1 MASTNETLRTA
12 IKACRPHL
20 ISAAVFSALINFL
33 YLTPTIYMLQVYD
46 RVIPTG
52 GMTTLAMVSL
62 VTVFSLLT
70 LSALELLRSRLLV
83 RCGARL
89 DRNLARPI
97 MSTILRRGDL
107 SRLQRLQLMR
117 EYDLLRGAIA
127 GSGALAIFDAPWAP
141 IYIIAAFLLSPGLG
155 LLCLGASVLLLC
167 LAWANEQGTHK
178 LLSAA
183 SEAASLA
190 YAHQDEA
197 SSYAAEVRAL
207 GMCDAIVAKQS
218 WERGQATAIQA
229 ATSFR
234 AGGYGALIKAV
245 RLILQSAALG
255 FGAYLAVNHRI
266 SPGAVMAASL
276 LLARALAPIEQIV
289 AVWKVITNG
298 RDIYKKLATLIIP
311 MDTAKLTALPVP
323 RGDITVEN
331 VSVFAPQRGPA
342 LLSGIGL
349 SICAGE
355 MIAIVGHSG
364 AGKSTLLKTLAGL
377 IKPTEGNIRIDGADV
392 ALWQPDDLA
401 GHIGYLPQN
410 FLLFAG
416 TVKENISRFRGYLG
430 KMSEED
436 LDIEVV
442 AAAQAAGAHE
452 MILRLPRGYDTPVGL
467 GGLGLSAGQTQR
479 VALARAFFGRP
490 PILMLDEPNANLDIE
505 GENCLNRTLT
515 RLRDQGAT
523 VILTGHRGSM
533 LSSADKML
541 MLQRGQ
547 LERFCAVGDL
557 LAQMRRS
564 APTGERL
571 QGAKAG

>member
-1 MASTNETLRTA
+1 MASTNETLRVA
-12 IKACRPHL
+12 IRACRPHL
-20 ISAAVFSALINFL
+20 IAAAAFTALINFL

-62 VTVFSLLT
+62 VAVFSLLT
-70 LSALELLRSRLLV
+70 LSALELVRSRLLV

-89 DRNLARPI
+89 DRNLAKPI

-117 EYDLLRGAIA
+117 EYDTLRGAIG
-127 GSGALAIFDAPWAP
+127 GSGALALFDAPWAP

-218 WERGQATAIQA
+218 WERSRATAVQA
-229 ATSFR
+229 AASFR
-234 AGGYGALIKAV
+234 AGGFGALIKAV

-266 SPGAVMAASL
+266 SPGAVIAASL
-276 LLARALAPIEQIV
+276 LLTRSLAPIEQIV
-289 AVWKVITNG
+289 AVWKVISNG
-298 RDIYKKLATLIIP
+298 RDIYGKLSKLVIP
-311 MDTAKLTALPVP
+311 LDVSNPTSLPAP
-323 RGDITVEN
+323 QGDISVEDI
-331 VSVFAPQRGPA
+331 SVFAPQRGPV
-342 LLSGIGL
+342 LLSKIAL
-349 SICAGE
+349 HICAGE
-355 MIAIVGHSG
+355 MVAIVGHSG

-377 IKPTEGNIRIDGADV
+377 IKPNEGHIRIDGADV
-392 ALWQPDDLA
+392 GLWRSDDLA

-416 TVKENISRFRGYLG
+416 TIKENISRFRGYLG
-430 KMSEED
+430 HGSEGD
-436 LDIEVV
+436 LDAEVV

-452 MILRLPRGYDTPVGL
+452 MILRLPSGYDTPVGL
-467 GGLGLSAGQTQR
+467 GGVGLSAGQTQR

-490 PILMLDEPNANLDIE
+490 RILMLDEPNANLDIE
-505 GENCLNRTLT
+505 GENCLNRTLG
-515 RLRDQGAT
+515 RLREQGVT
-523 VILTGHRGSM
+523 IIVTGHRGSL

-541 MLQRGQ
+541 MLQRGR
-547 LERFCAVGDL
+547 LERFCAVSDL
-557 LAQMRRS
+557 LAQMRRTS
-564 APTGERL
+564 PAAERL
-571 QGAKAG
+571 QGAQGS